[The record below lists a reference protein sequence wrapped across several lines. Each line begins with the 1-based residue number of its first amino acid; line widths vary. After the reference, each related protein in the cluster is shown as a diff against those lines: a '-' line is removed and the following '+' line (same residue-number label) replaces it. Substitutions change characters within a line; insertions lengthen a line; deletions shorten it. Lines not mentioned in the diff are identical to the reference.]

1 MAYQRTRWQNGSA
14 GQTPINAARL
24 NNIEDF
30 NVETDVRL
38 DSLETTVSGL
48 GAGPTQEAPTWQ
60 TLAGKP
66 VVVAGGADP
75 AAARAAIGAASTSE
89 VAAVAA
95 TAATKS
101 EVTAALA
108 GKAAAMPGSNLVM
121 GGHFQTIAQ
130 MEAAYP
136 LAAIPEGVVILC
148 STEED

>member
-1 MAYQRTRWQNGSA
+1 MAFNYTPKTWKNGPT
-14 GQTPINAARL
+14 GGTPITADELTR
-24 NNIEDF
+24 IDTG
-30 NVETDVRL
+30 VK
-38 DSLETTVSGL
+38 
-48 GAGPTQEAPTWQ
+48 
-60 TLAGKP
+60 LAGDI
-66 VVVAGGADP
+66 AD
-75 AAARAAIGAASTSE
+75 T
-89 VAAVAA
+89 AVT

-136 LAAIPEGVVILC
+136 LVAIPEGVVILC

>member
-1 MAYQRTRWQNGSA
+1 MAYQRTRWKNGSA

-30 NVETDVRL
+30 NEETDVRL
-38 DSLETTVSGL
+38 DSLEATVSGL
-48 GAGPTQEAPTWQ
+48 GAGPTWQ

-66 VVVAGGADP
+66 AVVAGGADP
-75 AAARAAIGAASTSE
+75 AAARAVIGAASTSE
-89 VAAVAA
+89 VAAVAT

-130 MEAAYP
+130 METAYP
-136 LAAIPEGVVILC
+136 LVAIPEGVVILC

>member
-1 MAYQRTRWQNGSA
+1 MAYQRTRWQNGAA

-30 NVETDVRL
+30 NAETDVRL
-38 DSLETTVSGL
+38 DSLEATVSGL
-48 GAGPTQEAPTWQ
+48 
-60 TLAGKP
+60 
-66 VVVAGGADP
+66 GADP

-136 LAAIPEGVVILC
+136 LAAIPEGVTILC

>member
-1 MAYQRTRWQNGSA
+1 MAYQRTRWQNGAA

-30 NVETDVRL
+30 NEETDVRL
-38 DSLETTVSGL
+38 DSLEATVSGL
-48 GAGPTQEAPTWQ
+48 GAGPAQEAPTWQ

-66 VVVAGGADP
+66 AVVAGGADP
-75 AAARAAIGAASTSE
+75 AAARAVIGAAS
-89 VAAVAA
+89 
-95 TAATKS
+95 KS

>member
-1 MAYQRTRWQNGSA
+1 MVYQRTRWQNGAA

-24 NNIEDF
+24 NHIEDF
-30 NVETDVRL
+30 NAGTDVRL
-38 DSLETTVSGL
+38 DSLEATVSGL

-66 VVVAGGADP
+66 AVVAEGADP

-101 EVTAALA
+101 EVMTALA

-136 LAAIPEGVVILC
+136 LGSIPEGVVILC

>member
-1 MAYQRTRWQNGSA
+1 MAFNYTPKTWKNGPT
-14 GQTPINAARL
+14 GGTPITADELTR
-24 NNIEDF
+24 IDTG
-30 NVETDVRL
+30 VK
-38 DSLETTVSGL
+38 
-48 GAGPTQEAPTWQ
+48 
-60 TLAGKP
+60 LAGDI
-66 VVVAGGADP
+66 AD
-75 AAARAAIGAASTSE
+75 
-89 VAAVAA
+89 

>member
-1 MAYQRTRWQNGSA
+1 MVYQRTRWQNGAA

-30 NVETDVRL
+30 NAGADVRL
-38 DSLETTVSGL
+38 DSLEATVSGL

-66 VVVAGGADP
+66 VVVAEGADP

-89 VAAVAA
+89 VM
-95 TAATKS
+95 T
-101 EVTAALA
+101 ALA

-136 LAAIPEGVVILC
+136 LGSIPEGVVILC

>member
-1 MAYQRTRWQNGSA
+1 MAFNYTPKTWKNGPT
-14 GQTPINAARL
+14 GGTPITADELTR
-24 NNIEDF
+24 IDTG
-30 NVETDVRL
+30 VK
-38 DSLETTVSGL
+38 
-48 GAGPTQEAPTWQ
+48 
-60 TLAGKP
+60 LAGDI
-66 VVVAGGADP
+66 AD
-75 AAARAAIGAASTSE
+75 T
-89 VAAVAA
+89 AVAA

>member
-30 NVETDVRL
+30 NEETGVRL
-38 DSLETTVSGL
+38 DSLEATVSGL
-48 GAGPTQEAPTWQ
+48 GAG
-60 TLAGKP
+60 
-66 VVVAGGADP
+66 
-75 AAARAAIGAASTSE
+75 

-136 LAAIPEGVVILC
+136 LAAIPEGVTILC